1 MSATNPRRTSFNYSG
16 YRAIINRAAGVYPY
30 FVTMVRSRMRDKLA
44 NNIVVSGEAG
54 VSKTYTSAF
63 ISKLLNRRWNAE
75 EDLVMNYDEYMM
87 QIMRYGKKNVPITF
101 DEPQDALYNRDWQK
115 DINKALVKTM
125 TSQRFRL
132 RPVIIPIINQNLL
145 DINIR
150 KYLLQFH
157 VIMIRR
163 GEGLAYRLTS
173 SQTEDKLYRERICKL
188 QYGMMDSNRCK
199 KDSCLSCKTLNKKI
213 PTGEYECQIWRATY
227 ERKKGEE
234 VNKRDKKSI
243 EDQRNRESAK
253 LSDKEV
259 IIGIIPDIHKMLVQK
274 GDKMVIDPTLVTER
288 AEEVL
293 GVTLGIN
300 RAMRL
305 RRQLEL
311 KFPIYARVAKA

>member
-16 YRAIINRAAGVYPY
+16 YRAIINRKAGVYPH
-30 FVTMVRSRMRDKLA
+30 FITTVRVRMRDKLA

-54 VSKTYTSAF
+54 VSKTYTSGF
-63 ISKLLNRRWNAE
+63 ICKLLNRRWNPAE
-75 EDLVMNYDEYMM
+75 DMVMNFDEYMEE
-87 QIMRYGKKNVPITF
+87 IMHKGKKHVPICF

-132 RPVIIPIINQNLL
+132 RPVVIPIINQNLL

-157 VIMIRR
+157 VIMLRR

-173 SQTEDKLYRERICKL
+173 SQTEDKLYRMRICKL
-188 QYGMMDSNRCK
+188 QYGMMDINRCD
-199 KDSCLSCKTLNKKI
+199 KDSCLSCRKLTKKT
-213 PTGEYECQIWRATY
+213 PTGGYECMIWRAIY
-227 ERKKGEE
+227 ERKKIIE
-234 VNKRDKKSI
+234 VNKRDVKSVD
-243 EDQRNRESAK
+243 EQKRKSAAK
-253 LSDKEV
+253 LSDKDV
-259 IIGIIPDIHKMLVQK
+259 LAGITPDINKMLAPK
-274 GDKMVIDPTLVTER
+274 GSGFTIDPQLVTEQT
-288 AEEVL
+288 EEVL

-300 RAMRL
+300 RALRI

-311 KFPIYARVAKA
+311 KFPHYARTSK